1 MKTNK
6 FLSLG
11 MSGVLFLS
19 ACGSKN
25 NATPLPEVQKVAAVS
40 QEDQH
45 FFDFWSEVA
54 VSAQP
59 QIGLAEILRPYLAQD
74 LVKTKTEKLIPD
86 AQFVSE
92 FLRERTAI
100 KHKYLVGQVP
110 FADDFDLLNGS
121 LLYREDHRA
130 FSSEGFVQKFD
141 WAVQI
146 EIQNR
151 AMQSLVQ
158 TFTERAQK
166 VAKELAP
173 YVLREMSPEDM
184 QKVNAVSGTR
194 EEKVQKIVVILKK
207 YDKTLSAYKFSP
219 EDNVKLIVLGLV
231 AGVVADHLANNQTV
245 QQIIAAVTEF
255 KQTVELVQEVAGL
268 VQAIENNKKQMK
280 QDWDKMRQG
289 MSGFA
294 KDIKEVKLNITDQT
308 RAESM
313 RLIDDAVRGRL
324 KEGPGGSFVSTR
336 QELNKNMQIFVNS
349 AASAANGL
357 NNILNATEAITTK
370 LGIKLDPGV
379 KEAIKTA
386 RQISSAVSVA
396 KNVMTAYATGG
407 VIGALGVFGG
417 DGGMA
422 VFGGGAQDAMAADLK
437 EIKKELQEI
446 KRMQVQ
452 MLEMQVET
460 MKMIRDLALMLE
472 SYHRE
477 QMYVLKELK
486 GLTLM
491 NYEAQLIGA
500 HQEIRSCEEMLKFAV
515 RMNRN
520 LNDNLFQNN
529 SVSVVGLSREVIY
542 APLKETGKMHDFI
555 QSIGAGKFASCQ
567 EGLNKAFA
575 SASAKENPIQ
585 LVERPEENLLNIFY
599 REKYVPLLHRL
610 KALEKNRS
618 YSALALH
625 IPSGN
630 VSTLQKKELYERG
643 PDSSRY
649 MESLQHL
656 ISAQGLERYAE
667 ILLLV
672 SPIVSFDKPIW
683 EQFLQDKNALKGSY
697 GLSWQRSDL
706 WIRNAFSLTQTTI
719 SQEALLAGEPLLKS
733 LYFEFA
739 DILRAKDDCRVP
751 TSVFSCAVKTNPM
764 LRDNL
769 LMYYLSNYPKV
780 KRGMVSYRE
789 ALQTKNVDMLVALLG
804 ADMAGFVAA
813 RKVNGEDKL
822 ILKWSAMD
830 ENLISVFPTA
840 DQLWAGDLKYSENMP
855 RLLALQ
861 EKLANALMEITPMYV
876 NDETKEGLLKALL
889 VK

>member
-1 MKTNK
+1 MKKNK
-6 FLSLG
+6 FLSMG
-11 MSGVLFLS
+11 MSSVLFLS
-19 ACGSKN
+19 ACSSN
-25 NATPLPEVQKVAAVS
+25 NNVTLAPEVQKVGAIS
-40 QEDQH
+40 QEEH
-45 FFDFWSEVA
+45 EFFDFWSDVA
-54 VSAQP
+54 VSTQP
-59 QIGLAEILRPYLAQD
+59 QIGLAELLRPYLD
-74 LVKTKTEKLIPD
+74 KNLVQARSEKLTPD
-86 AQFVSE
+86 AQFMKE

-121 LLYREDHRA
+121 LLYRQDHRA

-141 WAVQI
+141 WALQI
-146 EIQNR
+146 EVQNR

-158 TFTERAQK
+158 AFTDRAEK

-173 YVLREMSPEDM
+173 YVLRELTSEDL

-194 EEKVQKIVVILKK
+194 EEKIQKIVVLLKK
-207 YDKTLSAYKFSP
+207 YDKTLSAYKFNP
-219 EDNVKLIVLGLV
+219 EDNTKLVVLGLV
-231 AGVVADHLANNQTV
+231 ARVVADHLANHQTA

-255 KQTVELVQEVAGL
+255 KKTVELVQEVGGL

-289 MSGFA
+289 MNGFV
-294 KDIKEVKLNITDQT
+294 KDVKEIKMGISDQT
-308 RAESM
+308 RAESL
-313 RLIDDAVRGRL
+313 RLIDDAIRGRL
-324 KEGPGGSFVSTR
+324 QEGPGGSFISTR
-336 QELNKNMQIFVNS
+336 QQLNKNMETFVNS

-357 NNILNATEAITTK
+357 NNIINATEAITTK

-379 KEAIKTA
+379 QEAMKAA

-407 VIGALGVFGG
+407 FVGALGVLGG
-417 DGGMA
+417 DGGLA
-422 VFGGGAQDAMAADLK
+422 VFGGAQDAMAADLN

-446 KRMQVQ
+446 KRLQVQ

-460 MKMIRDLALMLE
+460 MKVIRDVALMLE

-491 NYEAQLIGA
+491 NYEAQLIST
-500 HQEIRSCEEMLKFAV
+500 HQEIRSCEEMLNFAV
-515 RMNRN
+515 RMNKN

-529 SVSVVGLSREVIY
+529 NIGVVGLNRDIIY
-542 APLKETGKMHDFI
+542 SPLKDAGKMNDFI
-555 QSIGAGKFASCQ
+555 QSLGVGKFASCQ

-575 SASAKENPIQ
+575 SSSAKENPIQ
-585 LVERPEENLLNIFY
+585 LVERPEENLLNVFY
-599 REKYVPLLHRL
+599 REKYVPLLQRL
-610 KALEKNRS
+610 KVLEKERS

-625 IPSGN
+625 IPAGN

-643 PDSSRY
+643 PDSNRY
-649 MESLQHL
+649 LENLQHL

-672 SPIVSFDKPIW
+672 SPIVSFDKTTW
-683 EQFLQDKNALKGSY
+683 EHFLKDKSSLKGSY
-697 GLSWQRSDL
+697 DLSWQRSYW
-706 WIRNAFSLTQTTI
+706 WISNAFSLTQTAI
-719 SQEALLAGEPLLKS
+719 SQETLLAGEPLLKS

-751 TSVFSCAVKTNPM
+751 ASTFSCAVKTNPM

-769 LMYYLSNYPKV
+769 LMYYLSHYPKV
-780 KRGMVSYRE
+780 KRGLANYRD
-789 ALQTKNVDMLVALLG
+789 ALATKNLDGLGALLG
-804 ADMAGFVAA
+804 SDMASFLAL

-822 ILKWSAMD
+822 ILKWSTTD

-861 EKLANALMEITPMYV
+861 EKLANALLEVTPIYV
-876 NDETKEGLLKALL
+876 NDETKEELLKSLL

>member
-11 MSGVLFLS
+11 MSSVLFLS

-25 NATPLPEVQKVAAVS
+25 NAIPVPEVQKSAAVS
-40 QEDQH
+40 QQDH
-45 FFDFWSEVA
+45 DFFDFWSEVA

-59 QIGLAEILRPYLAQD
+59 QIALAELLRPYLAQD
-74 LVKTKTEKLIPD
+74 LVKARTAKLTPD
-86 AQFVSE
+86 VQFVAE
-92 FLRERTAI
+92 FLRELTAI

-121 LLYREDHRA
+121 LLYREDHRS

-141 WAVQI
+141 WALQV

-158 TFTERAQK
+158 TFTDRAQK
-166 VAKELAP
+166 IAKELAP

-184 QKVNAVSGTR
+184 QSVNGVSGTR
-194 EEKVQKIVVILKK
+194 EEKIQKIVAILKK

-219 EDNVKLIVLGLV
+219 EDNVKLVVLGLV

-245 QQIIAAVTEF
+245 QQIIAVVTEV
-255 KQTVELVQEVAGL
+255 KKTVELVQEVAGL

-289 MSGFA
+289 MNGFV
-294 KDIKEVKLNITDQT
+294 KDIKEVKLGITEQT

-313 RLIDDAVRGRL
+313 RLIDDAVKGRL
-324 KEGPGGSFVSTR
+324 KEGSGGSFVSTR
-336 QELNKNMQIFVNS
+336 QELNKNVETFVTS

-396 KNVMTAYATGG
+396 KNVMAAYATGG
-407 VIGALGVFGG
+407 LVGALGVFGG

-477 QMYVLKELK
+477 QMYTLKELK

-491 NYEAQLIGA
+491 NYEAQLINA
-500 HQEIRSCEEMLKFAV
+500 HQEIRSCEEMLSFAV
-515 RMNRN
+515 RMNKN

-529 SVSVVGLSREVIY
+529 SINVVGLSRDIIY
-542 APLKETGKMHDFI
+542 APLKDAGKMHDFI
-555 QSIGAGKFASCQ
+555 HSLGEGKFSSCQ
-567 EGLNKAFA
+567 AGLNKAFA
-575 SASAKENPIQ
+575 SASPKENPIQ

-599 REKYVPLLHRL
+599 REKYVPLLQRL
-610 KALEKNRS
+610 RALEKDRS

-625 IPSGN
+625 IPSSN

-643 PDSSRY
+643 PDSNRH
-649 MESLQHL
+649 MESLQNL

-672 SPIVSFDKPIW
+672 SPFMSFDKPAW
-683 EQFLQDKNALKGSY
+683 ERFLMDKNALKASY
-697 GLSWQRSDL
+697 SLSWQRSEA
-706 WIRNAFSLTQTTI
+706 WISNAFTLTQTAI
-719 SQEALLAGEPLLKS
+719 SQETLLAGEPLLKN

-751 TSVFSCAVKTNPM
+751 NGAFSCAVKTNPM

-769 LMYYLSNYPKV
+769 LMYYLTNYPKV
-780 KRGMVSYRE
+780 KRGMANYRE
-789 ALQTKNVDMLVALLG
+789 AVQTKNKDLLVAQLG
-804 ADMAGFVAA
+804 AEMADFVSL

-822 ILKWSAMD
+822 VLKWSATD
-830 ENLISVFPTA
+830 ENLVSVFPTA
-840 DQLWAGDLKYSENMP
+840 DQVWAGDFKYSENMP

-861 EKLANALMEITPMYV
+861 AKLANALLEVTPMYV
-876 NDETKEGLLKALL
+876 NDETKEGLLKSLL